1 MNSFAMARLAKCAL
15 LTGLFAHVS
24 SQSFKFTNPPSYDSN
39 SGLDINPLYK
49 EGETMDVSWTVREEA
64 RLINLALNQVKI
76 SGLDSADSSEII
88 MRMKMAR
95 SMAICNKADC

>member
-1 MNSFAMARLAKCAL
+1 MVQSVISTLAACTL

-24 SQSFKFTNPPSYDSN
+24 SQSFKFTNPPSYDLN
-39 SGLDINPLYK
+39 SGLDNNPSYK

-64 RLINLALNQVKI
+64 RLINLALNHVKL

-88 MRMKMAR
+88 MRMKMSR
-95 SMAICNKADC
+95 SMSICNKADC

>member
-1 MNSFAMARLAKCAL
+1 
-15 LTGLFAHVS
+15 
-24 SQSFKFTNPPSYDSN
+24 
-39 SGLDINPLYK
+39 
-49 EGETMDVSWTVREEA
+49 MDVSWTVREEA
-64 RLINLALNQVKI
+64 RLINLALNQVKL